1 MYRGRI
7 RKVHFVGIGGAGMS
21 GIAEV
26 LHNLG
31 YQVSGSDLKP
41 NKATLKLEAMG
52 CRISYGHAPDNVQ
65 GADVVVVSSAVPWDN
80 PEVQEAIRRK
90 IPVIPRAEML
100 AELMRM
106 KYGIAVAGSHGK
118 TTTTSMIAQVL
129 AFGGLDPTAIIGGR
143 VKGFGGGARLGT
155 GEFLVAEADESDGTF
170 MMLSPSIVVVTNIDP
185 EHLDHYG
192 DFENLKKAFVDF
204 TNKVPFYGVAILCWD
219 HPVVREL
226 ASYMRR
232 RYMSYGLN
240 QDAEVKGE
248 VREVFPWGSLFEVEV
263 KGRRLGGIR
272 LRVPGLHNVQNALA
286 AVACGLELGISFG
299 AIREALEDFSGVE
312 RRLEKKGEVKGV
324 LVIDDYAHH
333 PSEIKATLE
342 AIRPLGRRVLAVFQP
357 HRYTR
362 LKNLFSDFLRCFDE
376 VDLLVV
382 TEVYPAGESPI
393 EGISGR
399 AFFDAIKERLGQR
412 VYFAAEK
419 EEIPSII
426 LEHARQGDV
435 VLTLGAGNIWETAE
449 EIVKRLE
456 QT

>member
-41 NKATLKLEAMG
+41 NKATMRLESMG
-52 CRISYGHAPDNVQ
+52 CRISYGHAPENV
-65 GADVVVVSSAVPWDN
+65 GGTDVVVVSSAVPLDN
-80 PEVQEAIRRK
+80 PEIQEAIRRK

-129 AFGGLDPTAIIGGR
+129 ACGGLDPTAIIGGR

-170 MMLSPSIVVVTNIDP
+170 MMLSPTIVVVTNVDP

-192 DFENLKKAFVDF
+192 NFENLKKAFVDF
-204 TNKVPFYGVAILCWD
+204 ANKVPFYGVAILCWD

-226 ASYMRR
+226 ASQMRR
-232 RYMSYGLN
+232 RYISYGLN
-240 QDAEVKGE
+240 EDAEVRGE
-248 VREVFPWGSLFEVEV
+248 VGEVFTWGSLFEVEV
-263 KGRRLGGIR
+263 KGKKLGQIR
-272 LRVPGLHNVQNALA
+272 LRVPGLHNVQNSLA
-286 AVACGLELGISFG
+286 AVACGLELGIPFG
-299 AIREALEDFSGVE
+299 AIKEALEEFSGVE
-312 RRLEKKGEVKGV
+312 RRLEKKGEVKGI
-324 LVIDDYAHH
+324 LIIDDYAHH
-333 PSEIKATLE
+333 PSEIRATIE
-342 AIRPLGRRVLAVFQP
+342 ALKPLGRRMLAIFQP

-362 LKNLFSDFLRCFDE
+362 LKNLFSDFLGCFDG

-382 TEVYPAGESPI
+382 TEVYPAGEKPI
-393 EGISGR
+393 EGVNGK
-399 AFFDAIKERLGQR
+399 AFFEAIKERLGPR
-412 VYFAAEK
+412 VYFVAER
-419 EEIPSII
+419 EEVPKIV
-426 LEHARQGDV
+426 LEHVRQGDV
-435 VLTLGAGNIWETAE
+435 VLTLGAGNIWEAAE
-449 EIVKRLE
+449 EIIRRLE
-456 QT
+456 EM